1 VKTRI
6 SYIIKKRSN
15 DKVSWR
21 EVKIEV
27 DYGLTPNMLKSTIFF
42 IMVETYKYFGI
53 LGGS

>member
-1 VKTRI
+1 VKTDK

-15 DKVSWR
+15 NKVSWK

-27 DYGLTPNMLKSTIFF
+27 EYSLTPNMLKSTIFF